1 MNTETPPEW
10 TKGPVRR
17 PVDMSD
23 TFKQEGWEHC
33 RVLITDPRSDVYL
46 RQYRESSKLATPQQE
61 GGEEDSQTSSSP
73 PSEGKT

>member
-1 MNTETPPEW
+1 MTEEAPPEW
-10 TKGPVRR
+10 SKGPVHR

-33 RVLITDPRSDVYL
+33 RFLITDPRSDVFL
-46 RQYRESSKLATPQQE
+46 RQYRERSKLATSQQE
-61 GGEEDSQTSSSP
+61 GAEEDSQTSSSP

>member
-23 TFKQEGWEHC
+23 SFKKEGWEHC
-33 RVLITDPRSDVYL
+33 RVLITDPRSDLYL

-61 GGEEDSQTSSSP
+61 GGEEET
-73 PSEGKT
+73 

>member
-23 TFKQEGWEHC
+23 SFKKEGWEHC
-33 RVLITDPRSDVYL
+33 RVLITDPRSVLYL

-61 GGEEDSQTSSSP
+61 GAEEDSQTSSSA

>member
-1 MNTETPPEW
+1 MNTETHPEW

-23 TFKQEGWEHC
+23 SFKKEGWDHC
-33 RVLITDPRSDVYL
+33 RFLITDPRSDVFL
-46 RQYRESSKLATPQQE
+46 RPYRESSKLATPQQE
-61 GGEEDSQTSSSP
+61 GAEEDSQTSSSP

>member
-10 TKGPVRR
+10 TKGPSR

-33 RVLITDPRSDVYL
+33 RFLITDPRSDVFL

-61 GGEEDSQTSSSP
+61 GAEEDSQTSSTP
-73 PSEGKT
+73 PG